1 MSRLLTKRSRKFLL
15 DLHRVYENITW
26 ENHWANSRHHRK
38 HIHVVFSSSESRKK
52 QNLPPHNVLMFFF
65 WIEYTLSHVRREG
78 GMEVSEWLS
87 KRGRGKFEFI
97 YSSSSAGIQFVCLAN
112 KYGIKQWNYSIEGE
126 REKKEHLRHR

>member
-38 HIHVVFSSSESRKK
+38 HIHVVFFLLLRVERSKICR
-52 QNLPPHNVLMFFF
+52 LTMFSCFF
-65 WIEYTLSHVRREG
+65 SIEYTLSHVRREG

>member
-65 WIEYTLSHVRREG
+65 NRIHLKSCEEG
-78 GMEVSEWLS
+78 GRVVSEWLS

-97 YSSSSAGIQFVCLAN
+97 YSSSAGIQFVCLAN